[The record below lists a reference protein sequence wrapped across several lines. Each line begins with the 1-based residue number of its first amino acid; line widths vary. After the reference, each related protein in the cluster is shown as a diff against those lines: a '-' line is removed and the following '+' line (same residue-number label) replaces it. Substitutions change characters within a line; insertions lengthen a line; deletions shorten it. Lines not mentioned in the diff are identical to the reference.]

1 MTNRG
6 FGWFGAAVLLL
17 VVIRGALAGSSST
30 GVLEGRVE
38 ILRSGGANLS
48 DDTSARK
55 EKAPY
60 SGSPLVVLS
69 KDGKTEVSQIL
80 PDSEGRFHV
89 DLPAGDYVLNLKQHG
104 RGRLRAEARP
114 FTIVAGQTVH
124 VDMTVESAV
133 EAM

>member
-1 MTNRG
+1 MRRL
-6 FGWFGAAVLLL
+6 GAAVLLF
-17 VVIRGALAGSSST
+17 VVIRVAVAGSSST
-30 GVLEGRVE
+30 GILEGQVQ

-60 SGSPLVVLS
+60 SGAPLVVLS

-80 PDSEGRFHV
+80 PDSDGRFHV
-89 DLPAGDYVLNLKQHG
+89 NLPAGDYVLRLKQHG

-114 FTIVAGQTVH
+114 FTIVAGQTVR

-133 EAM
+133 PPM